1 MALQS
6 VGGLTPAS
14 PVGESQC
21 WSTVDFVRAKN
32 TFGEAQRSQGFLGG
46 FSYAANTRLKE
57 GD

>member
-21 WSTVDFVRAKN
+21 WSTVDFGRAKN
-32 TFGEAQRSQGFLGG
+32 TFGEAQRSQGFLGE
-46 FSYAANTRLKE
+46 FSDAANS
-57 GD
+57 G